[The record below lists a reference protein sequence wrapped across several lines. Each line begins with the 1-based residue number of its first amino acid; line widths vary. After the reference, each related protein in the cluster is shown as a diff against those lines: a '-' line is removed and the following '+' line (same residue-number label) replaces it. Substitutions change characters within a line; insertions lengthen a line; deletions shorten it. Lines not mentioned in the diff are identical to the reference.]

1 MFPYELEVMDVVF
14 IFFCEIWARFNVEQG
29 FVQGI
34 HGQND
39 VQDTKWDTEKW
50 EPWDLSFSYHY
61 VLIDHISELWKNKK
75 KNWVCFKDIFKHIFS

>member
-1 MFPYELEVMDVVF
+1 MFIGNVSTKVEIIKMFPYELEVMDVVF

-39 VQDTKWDTEKW
+39 VQDTK
-50 EPWDLSFSYHY
+50 
-61 VLIDHISELWKNKK
+61 
-75 KNWVCFKDIFKHIFS
+75 